1 MGPYAQKLNKACLY
15 QLIEQHT
22 RYGYTSLET
31 LSTWNRACLKK
42 TTGLFVKNNPLF
54 LVAIYQSNRTHF
66 TVLYYFDFNHTLM

>member
-42 TTGLFVKNNPLF
+42 NNGFICKKQPTLFGCD
-54 LVAIYQSNRTHF
+54 ISIQ
-66 TVLYYFDFNHTLM
+66 